1 MADINYVI
9 AFGGGVA
16 SFVSP
21 CVLPVVPAYLS
32 TITGLDLAGPD
43 AGGARRIGRIARD
56 TGLFFAGF
64 AIVFVALGV
73 SATALGK
80 ALFSNQRLLGEIAGG
95 LVVAMAA
102 MLAGSLVL
110 RLPGLYREV
119 RFHPNLER
127 FGPFAVPIAGAAFGL
142 GWTPC
147 LGPVLAS
154 VLAVSASERG
164 LGRGAFLLL
173 AYAVGLGV
181 PFLVLGLALGR
192 LTGVVAFL
200 RRHAAA
206 VTLLSAVVLAGFGVL
221 LIFDRLS
228 LVTTDLERAL
238 RAVGLGRLVDVG

>member
-1 MADINYVI
+1 MAGINYVI

-32 TITGLDLAGPD
+32 TITGLDLAD
-43 AGGARRIGRIARD
+43 RDTAGTRGIGRIARD

-64 AIVFVALGV
+64 AVVFVALGV

-80 ALFSNQRLLGEIAGG
+80 ALFTNQRLLGEIAGG

-110 RLPGLYREV
+110 RLPGIYREF
-119 RFHPNLER
+119 RFHPNVARL
-127 FGPFAVPIAGAAFGL
+127 GPLAVPIAGAAFGL

-154 VLAVSASERG
+154 VLAVSATERG
-164 LGRGAFLLL
+164 IGRGAFLLL
-173 AYAVGLGV
+173 AYAVGLGF
-181 PFLVLGLALGR
+181 PFLVLGCALGR
-192 LTGVVAFL
+192 LGGAVRFL
-200 RRHAAA
+200 RRHSSV
-206 VTLLSAVVLAGFGVL
+206 VTALSAVVLAGFGIL
-221 LIFDRLS
+221 LMLNRLS
-228 LVTTDLERAL
+228 LVTTELEAAL